1 MEQQRHEDDKYST
14 SHLQQEER
22 GFTKCPAERRLRCEM
37 PAYVKPSHRTA
48 RGEGVIVNAQMC
60 R

>member
-1 MEQQRHEDDKYST
+1 MRIAETERNKRSA
-14 SHLQQEER
+14 SHLEQEVCVFARCRAGRPRREV
-22 GFTKCPAERRLRCEM
+22 PAGM
-37 PAYVKPSHRTA
+37 KPSHRTA